1 MVNYIYLNR
10 FDGSGVPEN
19 LNTNMVTNSDISEVI
34 SNDILSEVN
43 ETLPNGRN
51 NTVIFKRP
59 NWVRNSDIKIKESCN
74 DAYVTFLSEGAG
86 YRNSLG
92 YYVYNKNERP
102 RRFQDI
108 DEVYIMFPNAS
119 LPSKGG
125 NLSSGS
131 RVHIPYKVNST
142 VEESGL
148 LYANEVDYVFPKDT
162 RISFVIFSNG
172 WRSNKVRVNH
182 SMYSSN
188 FLTNPETLKHKKF
201 HFMNY
206 KSKYTDKVLYGVED
220 LYRNNRSDDDYNDC
234 IFMFTCT
241 PFENIDS
248 SCYNSFEVQ
257 EDYGTIFCEDLHY
270 NKAVIDRDYNDFI
283 CEFFNKEYLN
293 SEGKISSIKLTIV
306 GKHRGASLDHEF
318 GLIIPNIKSSS
329 CNIFRETYIG
339 ETEVNTLEDITS
351 EILNSGS
358 DRIALVPSTKLF
370 LPSGSVFTNT
380 VSGSETT
387 PVSQACVR
395 IIFDEPISRD
405 EINNL
410 YSPYRIY
417 LKIYL
422 DSDTYYYYYNDVDYP
437 NVSSEFTIEAK
448 PKIFYEKD
456 LLNWRPPLEKMGII
470 RAYPKIV
477 KYFNSGFT
485 KHLDWYHPK
494 KRVDYRCFEN
504 IDYILRENHP
514 FFENIEVICNS
525 GDLYIIPIYPTDT
538 IDDNLLNSFG
548 VRSIENLQDYTEDI
562 KVLCSSLGKI
572 TVNKNKLNVT
582 LDGLNLVYNTDV
594 LNSYYYLCLKNEN

>member
-1 MVNYIYLNR
+1 MVKYVYLNR

-19 LNTNMVTNSDISEVI
+19 LNTNMVTNSDISVTI
-34 SNDILSEVN
+34 SSDVLNEIN

-51 NTVIFKRP
+51 NTVIFRRP

-92 YYVYNKNERP
+92 YYVYKKNERP

-108 DEVYIMFPNAS
+108 NDVYIIFPNAS

-125 NLSSGS
+125 NLNSSS
-131 RVHIPYKVNST
+131 RIHIPYKVNST
-142 VEESGL
+142 VEEGGL
-148 LYANEVDYVFPKDT
+148 LYSDEVDYIFPKDT

-182 SMYSSN
+182 NMYSSN
-188 FLTNPETLKHKKF
+188 FLTNPEPNKVKKF

-206 KSKYTDKVLYGVED
+206 KSKYTNEVIYGVED
-220 LYRNNRSDDDYNDC
+220 LYRNHRSDDDYNDC
-234 IFMFTCT
+234 VFMFTCT

-270 NKAVIDRDYNDFI
+270 NKVRVDRDYNDFI

-293 SEGKISSIKLTIV
+293 SEGKISSIKLTTI

-318 GLIIPNIKSSS
+318 GIIIPNIKSLS
-329 CNIFRETYIG
+329 CNIFREVYVG
-339 ETEVNTLEDITS
+339 ETQVNTLEDIT
-351 EILNSGS
+351 EQILNSGS
-358 DRIALVPSTKLF
+358 DRIAMISSTKNF
-370 LPSGSVFTNT
+370 LPSGSAFTNT
-380 VSGSETT
+380 VSSSTIV
-387 PVSQACVR
+387 PVSQSSIR
-395 IIFDEPISRD
+395 ILFNEPISRD
-405 EINNL
+405 EINGL

-437 NVSSEFTIEAK
+437 NVSSEFTVDKK

-456 LLNWRPPLEKMGII
+456 LLNWRPPLEKMNII
-470 RAYPKIV
+470 RAYPKV
-477 KYFNSGFT
+477 VGYFNSGFNN
-485 KHLDWYHPK
+485 HIDWYHPK
-494 KRVDYRCFEN
+494 KRVDYRCFET
-504 IDYILRENHP
+504 IDYTLRENHP
-514 FFENIEVICNS
+514 FFENNEVICNS
-525 GDLYIIPIYPTDT
+525 GDLYVIPIYPDT
-538 IDDNLLNSFG
+538 IINDSLLVSFG
-548 VRSIENLQDYTEDI
+548 ITSVENLEDYTNDI
-562 KVLCSSLGKI
+562 KILCSVLGQI
-572 TVNKNKLNVT
+572 TVNKNKLYAE
-582 LDGLNLVYNTDV
+582 LQGSNLVYDTLGENT
-594 LNSYYYLCLKNEN
+594 YYYLCLK